1 MRDANAPEA
10 LRARL
15 IVGQG
20 GAAAS
25 QPRYFSGMPGTTSR
39 ARAPRWG
46 LRLLLAVALGGAL
59 GAAGGVAAVNRLEP
73 GHPGGIDSLSIRTAP
88 ASAATDTTG
97 AAPPRP
103 APAAA
108 KPAVA
113 DSSAADPLALDP
125 ATVDSLA
132 RLDSLAAADSAAVP
146 DTLRHLPSPPPT
158 AP

>member
-1 MRDANAPEA
+1 MRDADSAGA

-15 IVGQG
+15 VMGQG
-20 GAAAS
+20 GAAAP
-25 QPRYFSGMPGTTSR
+25 QLRYSSGMPGTASR

-46 LRLLLAVALGGAL
+46 LRLILAVALGGAL

-88 ASAATDTTG
+88 ASAAPDSAST
-97 AAPPRP
+97 APSRP
-103 APAAA
+103 APEAA
-108 KPAVA
+108 KPAVT
-113 DSSAADPLALDP
+113 DSFAADPLALDP

-132 RLDSLAAADSAAVP
+132 RLDSLAAADSVARP